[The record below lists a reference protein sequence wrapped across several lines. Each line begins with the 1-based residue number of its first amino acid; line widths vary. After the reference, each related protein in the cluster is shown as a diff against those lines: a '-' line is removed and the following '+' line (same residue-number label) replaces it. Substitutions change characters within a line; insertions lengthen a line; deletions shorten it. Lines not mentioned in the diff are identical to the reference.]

1 MCDAKVIRICRVTGY
16 LRPDHLYN
24 PGKQKEHEERKCYNV
39 KALLVK

>member
-24 PGKQKEHEERKCYNV
+24 AGKQMEHRDRKCYKV
-39 KALLVK
+39 GILKRS